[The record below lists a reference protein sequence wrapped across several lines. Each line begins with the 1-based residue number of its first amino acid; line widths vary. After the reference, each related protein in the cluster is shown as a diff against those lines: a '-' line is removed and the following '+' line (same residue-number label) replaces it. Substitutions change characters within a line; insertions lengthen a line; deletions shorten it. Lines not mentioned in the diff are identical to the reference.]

1 MFHFPI
7 DAVTRFLQK
16 LTFQLFNFVW
26 FPYCFSIKL
35 TKEQLRPAQH
45 FQVNNF
51 GRPTAKYALEC
62 TICKRL
68 WDPKNIANISKTKD
82 EGCSKYKSDHG
93 QSIAE
98 NFSDLVSCSTIL
110 RKDFTKRSKV
120 PGDYT
125 VLPNLRF
132 CHSTGFAYWSDTEF
146 F

>member
-7 DAVTRFLQK
+7 DAVKQFLQK
-16 LTFQLFNFVW
+16 LT
-26 FPYCFSIKL
+26 IKL

-45 FQVNNF
+45 FHVNNF

-68 WDPKNIANISKTKD
+68 WDPKNIAKYISKTKD
-82 EGCSKYKSDHG
+82 EGCLKCKSDHG

-98 NFSDLVSCSTIL
+98 NFSDLRFSSQL
-110 RKDFTKRSKV
+110 FYDFTKRFYERKDPKFRAIIRSFRIYDSAI
-120 PGDYT
+120 PR
-125 VLPNLRF
+125 VLPIGLKHN
-132 CHSTGFAYWSDTEF
+132 F